1 MSTPDDDPLEE
12 DDPFAVVRP
21 TRWKTLEE
29 QEIDEDAN
37 RMMASPRG
45 LGPDTPS
52 PAKLDDSDGDD
63 EEDSGDAEEEA
74 DEAEEAEKEE
84 E

>member
-1 MSTPDDDPLEE
+1 MSTPDDAPLEE

-45 LGPDTPS
+45 LGPVSYTHLTLPTNR
-52 PAKLDDSDGDD
+52 
-63 EEDSGDAEEEA
+63 EV
-74 DEAEEAEKEE
+74 
-84 E
+84 